1 MGFFDFLKSKK
12 KKEEVAA
19 RVEKMQ
25 RLDDVDPA
33 EINPPETRFTE
44 EYREFLETLEADE
57 PSKTIAADEPR
68 EAPETDEPCEP
79 AAADEPCA
87 APEADEPCAAPET
100 DEL

>member
-12 KKEEVAA
+12 KKAEVAA

-57 PSKTIAADEPR
+57 PCKTIAADDPC
-68 EAPETDEPCEP
+68 EAPT
-79 AAADEPCA
+79 ADEPCV
-87 APEADEPCAAPET
+87 APET
-100 DEL
+100 EGPRIMPDADELCETQDDAP